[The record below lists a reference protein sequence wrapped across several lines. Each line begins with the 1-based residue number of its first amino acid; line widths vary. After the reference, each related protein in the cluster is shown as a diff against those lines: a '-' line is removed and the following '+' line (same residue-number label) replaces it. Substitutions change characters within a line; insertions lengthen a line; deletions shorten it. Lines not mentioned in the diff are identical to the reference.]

1 MNEIEIIRTPELI
14 GAEIRTLTGQAK
26 RMTLYYYIE
35 IGRRLTEA
43 KALCEHGE
51 WLDFLKRETEF
62 SQPTASRFMKAF
74 EEYGAEQQSLFG
86 AESKYST
93 LNNLSISNA
102 LKLLALPEEER
113 ESFAEEVDAEH
124 ISTRDLQRA
133 IDEKL
138 AAEKRAADAVKA
150 LSEAK
155 EGEAIRVA
163 ELEEKLKELENR
175 PVEVAVE
182 RDEKAIADA
191 RAEAEQ
197 AAAAKIAELTAQLS
211 EAQFKE
217 AEAKAAE
224 KKAKEKL
231 KQAKANTEEEAKK
244 AAEAAI
250 AEEHQ
255 KAADAEKEAE
265 DLRAQLAE
273 AQTRLKTADPD
284 TAVFMKYFEEIQLSF
299 NKLSELQTKIARG
312 DQERGGKLRTAVL
325 TALDQMRKKME
336 G

>member
-1 MNEIEIIRTPELI
+1 MNELDIIRTPELI
-14 GAEIRTLTGQAK
+14 GAEIRTLTVQAR
-26 RMTLYYYIE
+26 RMTLYYCIE

-43 KALCEHGE
+43 KEMCAHGE
-51 WLDFLKRETEF
+51 WLDFLKKETEF

-74 EEYGAEQQSLFG
+74 EEYGEDQSSLFG

-102 LKLLALPEEER
+102 LKLLAIPEEER
-113 ESFAEEVDAEH
+113 ESFALEVDAEH
-124 ISTRDLQRA
+124 ISTRELQKA

-138 AAEKRAADAVKA
+138 AAEERAAKA
-150 LSEAK
+150 ENDLETARK
-155 EGEAIRVA
+155 EI
-163 ELEEKLKELENR
+163 KELEAR

-182 RDEKAIADA
+182 RDEQAIADA

-197 AAAAKIAELTAQLS
+197 ANAAKIAELTAQLS
-211 EAQFKE
+211 EAQYKE

-231 KQAKANTEEEAKK
+231 KQAKAATEEEART

-250 AEEHQ
+250 AEEQQ
-255 KAADAEKEAE
+255 KAAEAVKEADE
-265 DLRAQLAE
+265 LRRQLAA
-273 AQTRLKTADPD
+273 AQEKLKTADPD
-284 TAVFMKYFEEIQLSF
+284 TAVFAALFETVQVDF
-299 NKLSELQTKIARG
+299 GKLLDSLERIRLNNPERG
-312 DQERGGKLRTAVL
+312 DQLRAAVNAVL
-325 TALDQMRKKME
+325 DNCAKRM